1 MVGVLCSHV
10 DDFFYGGTENFL
22 REVIG
27 RLRESLEVGSNENK
41 VQIYRCRTETKKL

>member
-10 DDFFYGGTENFL
+10 DDFFYGGTETFK

-27 RLRESLEVGSNENK
+27 RLRETLEVGSNEK
-41 VQIYRCRTETKKL
+41 TKFRYIGVEL